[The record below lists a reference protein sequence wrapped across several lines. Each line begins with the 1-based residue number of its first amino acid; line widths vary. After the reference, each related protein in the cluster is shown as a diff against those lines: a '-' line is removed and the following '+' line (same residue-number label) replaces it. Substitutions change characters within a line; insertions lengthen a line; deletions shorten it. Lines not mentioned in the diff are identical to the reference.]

1 MQLLWS
7 SINRKVRNCDFKLCS
22 LTHSLPVT
30 YIYKSRIKETSKVII
45 DSAYDSTAAILY
57 SIAVTVCIY
66 INKVQCQSICLCVV
80 YLQKSGDKFEKK
92 NCKKI
97 FSNCSQTFWI
107 FLYISEPSK
116 TKISSQVRLS
126 LNFYSYVYKK
136 HHVRKKCFIHDTEFL
151 WTARPGKN
159 V

>member
-1 MQLLWS
+1 MRFDWLKLCVYHSHVIKTQSLPGFLTRMQLLWS

-66 INKVQCQSICLCVV
+66 INKVQCQSVCLSVCLSVCST
-80 YLQKSGDKFEKK
+80 LETLFLKLFENFFFIFQNKRSGVFQL
-92 NCKKI
+92 NQNLNI
-97 FSNCSQTFWI
+97 
-107 FLYISEPSK
+107 L
-116 TKISSQVRLS
+116 SS
-126 LNFYSYVYKK
+126 F
-136 HHVRKKCFIHDTEFL
+136 
-151 WTARPGKN
+151 
-159 V
+159 